1 MRKTLIL
8 LISIFI
14 TYYADSQSVV
24 SGSGFCVVAGTND
37 PNTVTSIRNQNLS
50 QGACGTVIIAST
62 GQKWNYN
69 PSGTPGVDR
78 WLIATTLAYD
88 TTFSYGQ
95 FQGGI
100 NSGSLRN
107 NTVINS
113 QLSNMSASTIK
124 GRITS
129 TGSPQDLSV
138 AQVKTLLNLVG
149 NNGGD
154 QLLYVTGNDI
164 SISNGNSVSLPLE
177 IPSQTGNAGKFL
189 TTNGSVVSWAVGGG
203 GGGSPGGSNTQIQF
217 NNTGSFAGNSNLTWN
232 GSALMAK
239 ALKITGLDGLGYVW
253 VDSQSVKPA
262 TPPTGFSM
270 FADSYHRF
278 GWIGQNGYTRSLDGS
293 SLTADRNYN
302 LNDRSGTLA
311 LEDNTSLN
319 VMLPSQGSA
328 NGKFLK
334 SNGTNTSW
342 SLPISDGDYGD
353 IDVTSSNTVWTVDTS
368 AISTIKVASNA
379 ITYAKLQTVATNTLI
394 GSVSGSTATPGAV
407 TVGSGLTL
415 SGGTLSATVA
425 GGSVTNV
432 SVVTAN
438 GVSGSVAN
446 PTTTPAITLTLG
458 AITPSSINSAGTITG
473 SNLSGTN
480 TGDQNIVLSGDIS
493 GSGTTGITTTIGA
506 GKVTLSML
514 ANLAQNRIIG
524 RYTSG
529 SGVPQA
535 ITLGSKFSFSND
547 TLNVSATGITS
558 INSLTAATQTL
569 VAGTSGSDISVSS
582 SGSTHTINIPTSS
595 ASNRGALS
603 STDWSTFNNK
613 ENALTISTGLTR
625 ATNTITSNISTGLS
639 GGQTAYGGTAASEAL
654 TLSSTAHATKGKIFL
669 GASSAYDEANV
680 RLGLNQT
687 TPLATLHIKGSGAS
701 SATNA
706 LIVQNSTP
714 LGLMTIDNS
723 GAISYAGT
731 GSNTTTVLLR
741 SSSLATSSG
750 TVGTGFGSK
759 DLIQLQASNGTG
771 FDGSSE
777 ETVWTNAVIASGTS
791 ETNLIFRTHY
801 AGSLQE
807 AARLKATGLTI
818 LGGSV
823 MYGAASIT
831 QGSTDYSIFATTGKL
846 NLYNAATGSDG
857 INIYNTHNTG
867 SVTFGAATAFTPTS
881 GTKNAYIFNDGFA
894 PTSGT
899 GLFNTL
905 SFTGTI
911 NQTGGASGIT
921 RDIYI
926 NNTLTAQADFRAIDI
941 ATNAG
946 KAIYQTGSSAVNN
959 LVGKTS
965 IGSTTAPT
973 YTFEVNSTDAILMPV
988 GTSAQRPAA
997 TNGLIRANTTL
1008 NAFEGYINGAWTTL
1022 STAAVPGTVTD
1033 VTVSSSNG
1041 FAGTVATSTTTPVI
1055 TIKTTI
1061 TGLLKGNGT
1070 AISAASAGTDYEVP
1084 LTFSTGLTRTTNT
1097 VTVNTSQNITTL
1109 SNLTSNGLIKTSGGV
1124 GTLGIAVAGTD
1135 YLTPTGSGAALTGI
1149 PYALTGTPNQI
1160 NLSASTG
1167 NITFSLP
1174 TDVTINGNMRSLTA
1188 YIPKLSNL
1196 STNGFVKTSGSDG
1209 TLSIDNTTYLT
1220 STDLTPYLLKA
1231 GGTYTT
1237 TTGTGLALTSS
1248 TLTTGT
1254 EVSITSTSTVQTAA
1268 TLLSLSHTAAT
1279 ASGSTNTGLSIDE
1292 SSTVTNGLNRG
1303 IYINAANSTLLNQA
1317 IYIAS
1322 GQILSY
1328 NNEVASRPN
1337 LLMAGTWYTG
1347 GTSTTTKPSVLI
1359 ESGGA
1364 TTNNWSTSGTG
1375 LGINAANL
1383 FAGNLIDLQVNG
1395 VRQLKVDASG
1405 NGTFTGTLA
1414 ASNLSGSNS
1423 GDQTITLTG
1432 DVTGSGTGS
1441 FATTLATV
1449 GVTKG
1454 GTGLTSIA
1462 QGDLLYG
1469 SAANTISKLAKGSA
1483 HQYLSSDGATNNPSW
1498 EAVNLADGVSGLLP
1512 IANINA
1518 TGTPS
1523 SSTFLRGDGAW
1534 ASPSGSG
1541 DVSSNT
1547 SVSVDNELVLF
1558 NSTTGKS
1565 IKRSSSS
1572 GVVVTTS
1579 GVVSYVTAPAG
1590 AIVGTTDVQT
1600 LTNKTLTA
1608 PTINGGTA
1616 TALTGLS
1623 VLSSG
1628 TGAFNMIF
1636 ANTEN
1641 LLADRTL
1648 TIKLNDA
1655 SRTLDLGGNLTVSSS
1670 ATVSGTNTGNVT
1682 LAGENYLSI
1691 ASQVI
1696 TAGAVDLSGTNA
1708 TGILAAGRFPALTG
1722 DVTSSSGSLATTI
1735 ANNAVTLAKMAQVAT
1750 QTFLGRTTAATG
1762 NVEALT
1768 IAQAKALLD
1777 LSNTNSGDQTITL
1790 TGDVTG
1796 SGTGSFAAT
1805 IANNSV
1811 TLAKMATVAT
1821 GTLLGRYTTGTGNVQ
1836 VISVGSGLSLIA
1848 GILTANAAG
1857 TVLDVTVSTNA
1868 GVSGVVTSPT
1878 THPSIAITLGAITP
1892 TSAVV
1897 SGTAGSGFITY
1908 LTQSAAPSTPVSGYA
1923 QYADATNRFS
1933 WKGANG
1939 FLVKLDAVG
1948 NTADRIYTLPDVAM
1962 TFAGRNVAQTFT
1974 AQQTFVG
1981 TGNTSATSSILA
1993 TSLAGNNTL
2002 NLANDGSLTL
2012 GSTGVTGSIILANTS
2027 AGATYGTIDAATSNS
2042 LTINAN
2048 AGVLNLKASS
2058 TSMIYTNTTGV
2069 NIASGATATVASA
2082 LLSLTSTTQGFLKP
2096 SMTSTQ
2102 RDAISSPANG
2112 LEVYNSTLTTN
2123 SLYNG
2128 EWSNTKTSNQDIE
2141 KISNY
2146 TAITTASVLDNTI
2159 TTTGTWTLTLPSA
2172 CPTGKVYWILKKDTG
2187 TITIDPESTDTINGS
2202 STFALSGTGT
2212 YLAVKV
2218 VKIASGAWA
2227 VMSTN

>member
-1 MRKTLIL
+1 MKKIL
-8 LISIFI
+8 TIIFTI
-14 TYYADSQSVV
+14 TSLSAFCQSVL
-24 SGSGFCVVAGTND
+24 SGSGYCVVSTN
-37 PNTVTSIRNQNLS
+37 PNSISSLQNQNLAQGGCS
-50 QGACGTVIIAST
+50 QAVVYNT
-62 GQKWNYN
+62 GDRYSYYPGNSPGNKWVLNTN
-69 PSGTPGVDR
+69 GQID
-78 WLIATTLAYD
+78 TTLSFGD
-88 TTFSYGQ
+88 IG
-95 FQGGI
+95 GGI
-100 NSGSLRN
+100 NSNYIRDGKVTNAKLATAPTLTIHGN
-107 NTVINS
+107 NT
-113 QLSNMSASTIK
+113 
-124 GRITS
+124 GS
-129 TGSPQDLSV
+129 TGPILNLTV
-138 AQVKTLLNLVG
+138 AQVKTMLGLASNNTGDQQLSVSG
-149 NNGGD
+149 NNITISGSGGNTISTPRE
-154 QLLYVTGNDI
+154 LPSMTGQSGRILSND
-164 SISNGNSVSLPLE
+164 G
-177 IPSQTGNAGKFL
+177 
-189 TTNGSVVSWAVGGG
+189 TNPQWIVGGS
-203 GGGSPGGSNTQIQF
+203 GGSTPGGSNTQIQY
-217 NNTGSFAGNSNLTWN
+217 NNSGSFAGSSSLTWN
-232 GSALMAK
+232 GTSLMAPN
-239 ALKITGLDGLGYVW
+239 LKLTGIHGNGYLW
-253 VDSQSVKPA
+253 VDSQTIAP
-262 TPPTGFSM
+262 TPPSTGFSL
-270 FADSYHRF
+270 FADNFHRLS
-278 GWIGQNGYTRSLDGS
+278 WVSTDGYVRKFDANSLS
-293 SLTADRNYN
+293 ADRAYN
-302 LNDRSGTLA
+302 LPNRSGNVS
-311 LEDNTSLN
+311 LEDSISLN
-319 VMLPSQGSA
+319 IMLPAQT
-328 NGKFLK
+328 GKTGK
-334 SNGTNTSW
+334 VIKTSGVYAYW
-342 SLPISDGDYGD
+342 DIPISDGDKGD
-353 IDVTSSNTVWTVDTS
+353 ITTSSSSSVWTID
-368 AISTIKVASNA
+368 NDA
-379 ITYAKLQTVATNTLI
+379 ITTVKVLNNNITLAKIAQIATNKIL
-394 GSVSGSTATPGAV
+394 GSVSGSTANVGEV
-407 TVGSGLTL
+407 TIGSGLTL
-415 SGGTLSATVA
+415 SAGVLSASSS
-425 GGSVTNV
+425 GGSVTSVAV
-432 SVVTAN
+432 SGSN
-438 GVSGSVAN
+438 GIGVSGS
-446 PTTTPAITLTLG
+446 PITTSGTIALTLG

-680 RLGLNQT
+680 RFGLNQT

-823 MYGAASIT
+823 IYGAASIA

-881 GTKNAYIFNDGFA
+881 GTKNGYIFNDGFA

-899 GLFNTL
+899 GIFNTL

-973 YTFEVNSTDAILMPV
+973 YTFEVNSTDAIKAPV
-988 GTSAQRPAA
+988 GTTGQRPSG
-997 TNGLIRANTTL
+997 TDGLIRANTTL

-1084 LTFSTGLTRTTNT
+1084 LTFSTGLTRSTNT
-1097 VTVNTSQNITTL
+1097 ITVNTSQNIATL
-1109 SNLTSNGLIKTSGGV
+1109 SNLTSNGLIKTSGGI

-1196 STNGFVKTSGSDG
+1196 STNGFIKTSGSDG

-1254 EVSITSTSTVQTAA
+1254 EVSITSTSTVQTAG
-1268 TLLSLSHTAAT
+1268 TLLALSHTAAT
-1279 ASGSTNTGLSIDE
+1279 SLATNTGLSVDI
-1292 SSTVTNGLNRG
+1292 SGTATTGINRG

-1317 IYIAS
+1317 IFINS
-1322 GQILSY
+1322 GVILSY
-1328 NNEVASRPN
+1328 NNEVANRPN
-1337 LLMAGTWYTG
+1337 LSMAGTWYTG

-1395 VRQLKVDASG
+1395 VRKLKVDASG

-1414 ASNLSGSNS
+1414 ASNLSGIN
-1423 GDQTITLTG
+1423 TG
-1432 DVTGSGTGS
+1432 DVTISLSGDISGTGTS
-1441 FATTLATV
+1441 SIVTTLATV

-1483 HQYLSSDGATNNPSW
+1483 HQYLSSDGTSNNPSW

-1523 SSTFLRGDGAW
+1523 SSTFLRGDGTW

-1565 IKRSSSS
+1565 IKRSSGT
-1572 GVVVTTS
+1572 GVVVVTS
-1579 GVVSYVTAPAG
+1579 GVVTYVTAPAG
-1590 AIVGTTDVQT
+1590 AIVGTTDAQT
-1600 LTNKTLTA
+1600 LTNKILTA

-1616 TALTGLS
+1616 TALTGLGIRS
-1623 VLSSG
+1623 TG
-1628 TGAFNMIF
+1628 TGAFDLLY

-1641 LLADRTL
+1641 LLANRTL
-1648 TIKLNDA
+1648 TIKVNDA
-1655 SRTLDLGGNLTVSSS
+1655 SRTLDLGGDLTVSST
-1670 ATVSGTNTGNVT
+1670 ATISGTNTGNVT

-1722 DVTSSSGSLATTI
+1722 DVTTSSGALATTI

-1750 QTFLGRTTAATG
+1750 ATFLGRTTAATG

-1768 IAQAKALLD
+1768 VAQAKALLD

-1811 TLAKMATVAT
+1811 TLAKMATIAT
-1821 GTLLGRYTTGTGNVQ
+1821 GTLLGRYTAGTGNVQ
-1836 VISVGSGLSLIA
+1836 TISVGSGLSLIA
-1848 GILTANAAG
+1848 GILTANSSG

-1892 TSAVV
+1892 TSAVI

-1948 NTADRIYTLPDVAM
+1948 NTTDRIYTLPDVAM
-1962 TFAGRNVAQTFT
+1962 TFAGRNVAQSFT

-2002 NLANDGSLTL
+2002 NLANDGTLTL
-2012 GSTGVTGSIILANTS
+2012 GSTGVTGSVILANTS

-2069 NIASGATATVASA
+2069 NIASGASATVASA

-2202 STFALSGTGT
+2202 STFSLTGSGT